1 MIAKAG
7 FAVFLSGNK
16 LAGAKIVSA
25 EGVREEF
32 DIAVARRAYPIPV
45 GATGHVAA
53 APSDRGDVEST
64 RYFGA
69 HAAAVAK
76 PLAKLND
83 AKASNEQLLE
93 AIFSVV
99 KAVAPK

>member
-32 DIAVARRAYPIPV
+32 EIAVARRAYPIPV

-53 APSDRGDVEST
+53 ALLDRGDVEST
-64 RYFGA
+64 KVLRRACGGRGE
-69 HAAAVAK
+69 AAR
-76 PLAKLND
+76 
-83 AKASNEQLLE
+83 E
-93 AIFSVV
+93 AERREGI
-99 KAVAPK
+99 